1 MLNRDFSKSKKIYLA
16 KNKWTLIGIGV
27 VLLIG
32 ILIAGIFG
40 FNRNPDYVG
49 CNMVNVNIGETVS
62 DSDFDD
68 YNSKLNTVFAS
79 NDLNLYSVQ
88 LKGEGAET
96 TLEIK
101 YTGKSND
108 TKIADVNSQ
117 IANELKV
124 DISKI
129 SAHKKVSATV
139 DSTDYVYA
147 VLAGL
152 LILVFASI
160 FVAIRHNMSY
170 AICTLGA
177 GAFSVLAMLC
187 TYAILRLEIG
197 ASFMFVVVASM
208 VFTIFEALIWFENMR
223 DVRKNKEYKDDLNK
237 HLTLGLKNTNKQLQ
251 FTSISLFSVGLIFV
265 IFGTKLSRNIALSFM
280 FAIVIALVSLMFVLP
295 FIYNLTVDKVKFR
308 PFVAKNKKDNKK
320 EVSPSKKMEEKPNGE
335 EKTVEV
341 VENTTNN
348 SEEEANS
355 ADEEIVV
362 EDEAENK
369 ENE

>member
-1 MLNRDFSKSKKIYLA
+1 MLNRDFSESKKAYLA

-32 ILIAGIFG
+32 ILVAAIFG

-62 DSDFDD
+62 DSKLDN
-68 YNSKLNTVFAS
+68 YNSKLNKVFAS

-101 YTGKSND
+101 YTGKTTD
-108 TKIADVNSQ
+108 AKIATLNND
-117 IANELKV
+117 IASELEV
-124 DISKI
+124 DLTRI
-129 SAHKKVSATV
+129 SAHKEVSATV
-139 DSTDYVYA
+139 DSTDYIYA
-147 VLAGL
+147 VVAGL
-152 LILVFASI
+152 LILLLATI
-160 FVAIRHNMSY
+160 FVAIRHNMAY
-170 AICTLGA
+170 AMCTLGA

-187 TYAILRLEIG
+187 IYAILRLEIG
-197 ASFMFVVVASM
+197 ANFMFVVIASL

-223 DVRKNKEYKDDLNK
+223 DVRKSKDYKDDLNK

-251 FTSISLFSVGLIFV
+251 FTSIALFGAGLIMV

-280 FAIVIALVSLMFVLP
+280 FAIVVALVSLMFVLP
-295 FIYNLTVDKVKFR
+295 FIYNLTIDKVKFK
-308 PFVAKNKKDNKK
+308 PLNTKKKDNKK
-320 EVSPSKKMEEKPNGE
+320 EVSPSKKVEKP
-335 EKTVEV
+335 
-341 VENTTNN
+341 
-348 SEEEANS
+348 SEENAVVVTEDNVDDTS

>member
-1 MLNRDFSKSKKIYLA
+1 MLNRDFSESKKTYLA

-32 ILIAGIFG
+32 ILVASIFG

-49 CNMVNVNIGETVS
+49 CNMVNVNVGETVS
-62 DSDFDD
+62 DSKFDD
-68 YNSKLNTVFAS
+68 YNSKLNTIFAS
-79 NDLNLYSVQ
+79 SDLNLYSVQ

-101 YTGKSND
+101 YTGKAND
-108 TKIADVNSQ
+108 TKIADLNSE
-117 IANELKV
+117 IASQLEV
-124 DISKI
+124 DITKI

-197 ASFMFVVVASM
+197 ASFMFVVIASM

-251 FTSISLFSVGLIFV
+251 FTSISLFSVGLILV

-295 FIYNLTVDKVKFR
+295 FIYNMTVDKVKFR
-308 PFVAKNKKDNKK
+308 PFVAKRKK
-320 EVSPSKKMEEKPNGE
+320 ENQTKVSPSNKMEEKPNE

-341 VENTTNN
+341 VENVTND

>member
-1 MLNRDFSKSKKIYLA
+1 MLNRNFSESKKTYIA

-27 VLLIG
+27 ILLIG
-32 ILIAGIFG
+32 ILVASIFG

-49 CNMVNVNIGETVS
+49 CNVVNVNVGTTVS
-62 DSDFDD
+62 ESKLDD
-68 YNSKLNTVFAS
+68 YNSKLEKVFAS

-101 YTGKSND
+101 YTGKAED
-108 TKIADVNSQ
+108 TKIASLNNDMAS
-117 IANELKV
+117 ELKV
-124 DISKI
+124 DLAQI

-139 DSTDYVYA
+139 DSTDYIYA

-160 FVAIRHNMSY
+160 FVAIRHNLSY

-187 TYAILRLEIG
+187 AYAILRLEISS
-197 ASFMFVVVASM
+197 SFIFVVIASM

-237 HLTLGLKNTNKQLQ
+237 HLTLGQKNTQKQLQ
-251 FTSISLFSVGLIFV
+251 FTSIALFSVGLIFV
-265 IFGTKLSRNIALSFM
+265 IFGTRLSRNIALSFM
-280 FAIVIALVSLMFVLP
+280 FAIVMALVSLMFVLP
-295 FIYNLTVDKVKFR
+295 FIYNLTADKVKFKS
-308 PFVAKNKKDNKK
+308 FSTKNKKENKK
-320 EVSPSKKMEEKPNGE
+320 EVSPSKKVEENPAENE
-335 EKTVEV
+335 VNDVEV
-341 VENTTNN
+341 SVDT
-348 SEEEANS
+348 NS
-355 ADEEIVV
+355 ADGTPTDEEIIV

-369 ENE
+369 EDE